1 MADHSTEPAAQGAA
15 AIDAARL
22 RADFARLA
30 SPGQA
35 RALVDM
41 ARSAIATQG
50 ALRIGIVHTYTSDL
64 LDPWLDAAAAIE
76 GFSADIHH
84 APYGLALGEA
94 QPGSA
99 LAAFRPDLLLLLL
112 QPADLDPAL
121 DRPVAGLDAG
131 ARDALATA
139 AVERLVAL
147 AGSFATVGAGRT
159 IATVLPALSP
169 PDLGLFDAQ
178 GEGSQA
184 ALRATIRARAGTAL
198 RERVAGAT
206 LLDLD
211 SLFAQVGLD
220 AGFDRRFW
228 YSARFPFTPPAA
240 AELARRVVA
249 LGVALKRPRAK
260 VIALDA
266 DNTLWGGVIGEDGIE
281 GIALGPDYPGA
292 CYVDF
297 QRRIEG
303 LQQRGFILVLV
314 SKNNEADVLEVLRT
328 HPHMLLREDAFAAM
342 RVNWRPKVDNLAD
355 LAEELQLGLDSF
367 VFVDDSDYEVAL
379 MRRELPMVDCIQVP
393 ARAVDV
399 PACLDRVPRLEI
411 LALTAEDRAKTAM
424 YAAER
429 ERRKLRRTMEGEG
442 VDLAAYLRSLDMRMT
457 IGLDDARRVK
467 RISQLTNKTNQFNLT
482 TRRYDE
488 GAIAA
493 MVADPSWTVAHFSL
507 ADSFGDSGVVGV
519 ALIERLAP
527 ARARLDSF
535 LMSCRVIGREA
546 EAAFLS
552 ALLRRLAGDGVRQ
565 VDAEF
570 LPTPKNALA
579 SGFLAAN
586 DFEPGPDGGW
596 IRDLASAP
604 PSAADAWPIAVDL
617 AEC

>member
-1 MADHSTEPAAQGAA
+1 MADHSRELAHDAA
-15 AIDAARL
+15 ATGQARL

-35 RALVDM
+35 RALAEV
-41 ARSAIATQG
+41 ARGVVAAQG
-50 ALRIGIVHTYTSDL
+50 ALRIAVVHTYTSDL
-64 LDPWLDAAAAIE
+64 LDPWFDAAAAIE
-76 GFSADIHH
+76 GFTASIHH
-84 APYGLALGEA
+84 APYGLALAEA

-121 DRPVAGLDAG
+121 DRPVAGLEPG
-131 ARDALATA
+131 ARAALASA
-139 AVERLVAL
+139 AADRLVAL
-147 AGSFATVGAGRT
+147 AGAFATVGAGRVVM
-159 IATVLPALSP
+159 TVLPPLAP
-169 PDLGLFDAQ
+169 PDLGLFDAM

-184 ALRATIRARAGTAL
+184 ALHAAIREQAGVAL
-198 RERVAGAT
+198 RERVPGAT
-206 LLDLD
+206 LLDLEA
-211 SLFAQVGLD
+211 LFALVGQ
-220 AGFDRRFW
+220 ASGFDRRFW
-228 YSARFPFTPPAA
+228 YSARFPFAPPAA

-266 DNTLWGGVIGEDGIE
+266 DNTLWGGIIGEDEME
-281 GIALGPDYPGA
+281 GIALGPDYPGS
-292 CYVDF
+292 CYADF

-328 HPHMLLREDAFAAM
+328 HPHMRLREDAFAAM
-342 RVNWRPKVDNLAD
+342 RINWRPKVDNLAEM
-355 LAEELQLGLDSF
+355 AEELQLGLESF
-367 VFVDDSDYEVAL
+367 IFVDDSDHELAL
-379 MRRELPMVDCIQVP
+379 MRRELPMVECVQVP

-493 MVADPSWTVAHFSL
+493 MIADPGWIVAHFSL
-507 ADSFGDSGVVGV
+507 ADSFGDSGLVGV
-519 ALIERLAP
+519 ALIERTAP
-527 ARARLDSF
+527 ELARLDSF
-535 LMSCRVIGREA
+535 LMSCRVIGRQA
-546 EAAFLS
+546 EAAFLA
-552 ALLRRLAGDGVRQ
+552 ALLRHLAAAGVR
-565 VDAEF
+565 VVAAEF
-570 LPTPKNALA
+570 IPTAKNALA

-586 DFEPGPDGGW
+586 GFEPEPGGGW
-596 IRDLASAP
+596 RRDLAATP
-604 PSAADAWPIAVDL
+604 PNPEDAYPIAVDL
-617 AEC
+617 AQG